1 MEKFNDVLSASS
13 NIIGDLDNVIKH
25 NCDNTTID
33 TNELKKIRREVLELN
48 KQIASTAR
56 ALHAEF
62 ERNRVEMAIVR
73 QLLSSEACDLNSN
86 LHLSYER
93 FRLSSSASMG
103 TSNAFD
109 RSLNAINRS
118 KTAINLLSAFGSQR
132 LHGSAFLSDVFIDK
146 EQVTP

>member
-13 NIIGDLDNVIKH
+13 NVVYALNDLLKDPV
-25 NCDNTTID
+25 TTD
-33 TNELKKIRREVLELN
+33 TNNHFNELKQTRREVLELN

-73 QLLSSEACDLNSN
+73 QLLSSESCDLNAN

-118 KTAINLLSAFGSQR
+118 KTACNLLSAFGNQR
-132 LHGSAFLSDVFIDK
+132 LHGSAFLSDVFIDRH
-146 EQVTP
+146 E